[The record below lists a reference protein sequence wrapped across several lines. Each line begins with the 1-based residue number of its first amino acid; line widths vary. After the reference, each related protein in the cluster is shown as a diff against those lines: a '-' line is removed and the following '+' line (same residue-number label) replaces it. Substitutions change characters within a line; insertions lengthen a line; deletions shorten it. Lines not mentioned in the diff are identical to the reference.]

1 MRGLIL
7 AVAVVAA
14 LVIVAR
20 PRCGGGW
27 VLLSAAVL
35 LLPAHAG
42 RPAHKPIVTAA
53 TLPTTV
59 QAPSQDVITRA
70 RRAGIAGIDRW
81 LRDGRALGVPVPVRE
96 DGPGWVSRIGPAVTW
111 HLGWDGQA

>member
-1 MRGLIL
+1 VRGLIL

-20 PRCGGGW
+20 PRCGGW
-27 VLLSAAVL
+27 VLLSAAAL

-53 TLPTTV
+53 TLLTTV
-59 QAPSQDVITRA
+59 QAPSQGCDHPRSA
-70 RRAGIAGIDRW
+70 RWDR
-81 LRDGRALGVPVPVRE
+81 RYRPV
-96 DGPGWVSRIGPAVTW
+96 A
-111 HLGWDGQA
+111 A